1 VAEGRARPGSLGSH
15 RSIEGVARVAR
26 SGADADAAHAAA
38 DAQDDRGLET
48 AVGVLILIYALSCV
62 LAGLFAGVV
71 AAWRYGSLLAQ
82 HERAQLSDSPIVQE
96 IGQ

>member
-1 VAEGRARPGSLGSH
+1 M
-15 RSIEGVARVAR
+15 
-26 SGADADAAHAAA
+26 
-38 DAQDDRGLET
+38 
-48 AVGVLILIYALSCV
+48 LILIYALSCL

-96 IGQ
+96 FSK